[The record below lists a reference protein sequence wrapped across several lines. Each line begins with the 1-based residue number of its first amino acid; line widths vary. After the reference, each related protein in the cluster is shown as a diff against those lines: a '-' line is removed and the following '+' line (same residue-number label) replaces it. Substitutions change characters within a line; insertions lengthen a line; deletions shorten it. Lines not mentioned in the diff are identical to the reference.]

1 MKSKFIAREFLILV
15 GIIPCLV
22 LSYFYYD
29 TKRKNIEKDIIS
41 NQNTYDSVMSVFG
54 PHNREYY
61 RRLSDREPFYV
72 KVFNY
77 RDNPEYPSYSYDI
90 SIWKYL
96 EKLYRKNELD
106 YSNYTNFPSDIKA
119 HLKLIGINSI
129 EELKESVDYVYIS
142 PEYHKKNEELKTQ
155 RDKLTSKISFLKK
168 NKINDTRILNYLKSI
183 SIWYI
188 SIIFIFRY
196 FILALIWSIRTL
208 KTKEKPST

>member
-22 LSYFYYD
+22 MGYFYYS
-29 TKRKNIEKDIIS
+29 TKKKNIEKDIIS
-41 NQNTYDSVMSVFG
+41 NQNTYDSVMNIFG

-61 RRLSDREPFYV
+61 RRLTDREPFYV

-77 RDNPEYPSYSYDI
+77 KDNPEYPSYSYDI

-106 YSNYTNFPSDIKA
+106 YSNYTNFSSDIKA

-129 EELKESVDYVYIS
+129 EELKEAVDYVYIS
-142 PEYHKKNEELKTQ
+142 PEYDKKNEELKTQ

-196 FILALIWSIRTL
+196 FLLALIWSIRTL